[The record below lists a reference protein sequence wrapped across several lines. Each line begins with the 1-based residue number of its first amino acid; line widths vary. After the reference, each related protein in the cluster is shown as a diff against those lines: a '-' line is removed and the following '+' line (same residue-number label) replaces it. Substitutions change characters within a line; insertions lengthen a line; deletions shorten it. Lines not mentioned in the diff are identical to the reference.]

1 MTELRIE
8 TVKIDSLTPDPVNA
22 RKHNERNIS
31 AIADSL
37 RLFGQRKPITV
48 TPDSIVITGNG
59 TVRAA
64 KSLGWTEIVIARTPV
79 GWTHEQ
85 IRAWAIADNQTA
97 TLAEWDDKILADQLL
112 ELDAN
117 GWKLEE
123 IGFANLEP
131 NGDEDNEPLK
141 SKRIMF
147 VLLVVLSLRN
157 SYGS

>member
-8 TVKIDSLTPDPVNA
+8 TVNIDSLTPDPANA
-22 RKHNERNIS
+22 RKHDERNIS

-64 KSLGWTEIVIARTPV
+64 KSLGWTEIVIARTPI

-97 TLAEWDDKILADQLL
+97 MLAEWDDKILADQLL

-123 IGFANLEP
+123 IGFVNLEP
-131 NGDEDNEPLK
+131 NGDANDEPLK
-141 SKRIMF
+141 FKEDN
-147 VLLVVLSLRN
+147 LCPAC
-157 SYGS
+157 GSVIKE

>member
-1 MTELRIE
+1 MTDLKIE
-8 TVKIDSLTPDPVNA
+8 TVKIDSLTPDPANA
-22 RKHNERNIS
+22 RKHDERNIG

-97 TLAEWDDKILADQLL
+97 LLAEWDDKILADQLL
-112 ELDAN
+112 ELDAT
-117 GWKLEE
+117 GWNLEE
-123 IGFANLEP
+123 IGFSNLEP
-131 NGDEDNEPLK
+131 NSDASDEPLK
-141 SKRIMF
+141 FK
-147 VLLVVLSLRN
+147 VDNVCPAC
-157 SYGS
+157 GSVIKE